1 MKLNPFSKKSGYLAR
16 IKAEYAEAQHKLDA
30 LKAQATEAQAEYE
43 AKRKAS
49 REMEARG
56 NHHLWTDGEVRLS
69 RQADAAWQRV
79 NELQREATE
88 LEREC
93 NRLHAIVAAPGK
105 LEQARAA
112 IIDLRHRR
120 GVLQSERAQ
129 SVKAVA
135 KLERRIGEL
144 EQRIA
149 AETQAAG
156 EAMAAD
162 DGDFTMSETLAK
174 VDTELRIA
182 RTTLKNVTG
191 KVQALDADIAAIPN
205 QLWEAE
211 RAFKFHQSEVAE
223 IELNEQL
230 PNVLDTFARAA
241 VSICTVN
248 GYGRR
253 EDEYTISIPLDY
265 VEAARAKL
273 AAEMPGA

>member
-1 MKLNPFSKKSGYLAR
+1 
-16 IKAEYAEAQHKLDA
+16 
-30 LKAQATEAQAEYE
+30 
-43 AKRKAS
+43 
-49 REMEARG
+49 
-56 NHHLWTDGEVRLS
+56 
-69 RQADAAWQRV
+69 
-79 NELQREATE
+79 
-88 LEREC
+88 
-93 NRLHAIVAAPGK
+93 
-105 LEQARAA
+105 
-112 IIDLRHRR
+112 
-120 GVLQSERAQ
+120 
-129 SVKAVA
+129 VKAVA